1 MNEFKIHQ
9 RYFAKIKQKA
19 ENRRRE
25 EEGKENQE
33 PLRTISPD
41 RTLRKRRS
49 TMEAFLSAPSSTED
63 EGNEESRQVIAVE
76 SDATLLETTLEE
88 VKEKPVP
95 RANGALSTVI
105 NGQGISENGSKP
117 GTYVYD
123 SAQKIFTAHQPKTPS
138 LKKKI
143 RISNSAKAPKQD
155 TPGERASEERRA
167 KGEASNYLA
176 QSVQSKRN
184 SVEVMEVENSVGSS
198 PVVDPDSRNVTDQKS
213 EKLLIHERPSKD
225 DSVSETSQPSQKQQ
239 FTVPLPP
246 VVLKPAGP
254 VASRTDSK
262 QAAKHEREAGRKAKG
277 ERPEVQNQIPHI
289 SRTRQQ
295 ASAATA
301 SRSKTKDS
309 VSKAKDVTPMDTEE
323 KSSASTGATL
333 GHRVSLRAPS
343 EGRTALPQ
351 PRRGQTGDQLSEKE
365 TDPSQKNVSESLPTL
380 LNEVSDLCRMSSWVL
395 CAANPGLI
403 SFGNTSNQELFIGF
417 LQVYPT
423 VCQELNDAHFDR
435 CKI

>member
-19 ENRRRE
+19 ENRHRE
-25 EEGKENQE
+25 QEGKENLE

-49 TMEAFLSAPSSTED
+49 TMEAFLSTPSSTED

-76 SDATLLETTLEE
+76 SDAALLETTLEE

-95 RANGALSTVI
+95 CANGALSTVI
-105 NGQGISENGSKP
+105 NGQSVSENGSKP

-123 SAQKIFTAHQPKTPS
+123 SAQKVFTTHQPKTPS

-143 RISNSAKAPKQD
+143 RISNSGKAPKQD
-155 TPGERASEERRA
+155 TPAERASEERRA
-167 KGEASNYLA
+167 KDEASSCLA
-176 QSVQSKRN
+176 QPVQSKRN
-184 SVEVMEVENSVGSS
+184 SVEVMEVENTVGSS

-213 EKLLIHERPSKD
+213 EKLMFHERPSKD
-225 DSVSETSQPSQKQQ
+225 DSVPVEETSQPSQKQQ
-239 FTVPLPP
+239 LTVPLPP
-246 VVLKPAGP
+246 AVLKPAGP

-295 ASAATA
+295 TSAATP
-301 SRSKTKDS
+301 SRSKTKDG
-309 VSKAKDVTPMDTEE
+309 VFKAKDVTAMDAEE

-333 GHRVSLRAPS
+333 GHRVSAKAPS

-351 PRRGQTGDQLSEKE
+351 ARRGQTGDQLSEKE

-423 VCQELNDAHFDR
+423 VCQELNDAHFD
-435 CKI
+435 

>member
-19 ENRRRE
+19 ENRHRE

-49 TMEAFLSAPSSTED
+49 TMEAFLSTPSSTED

-95 RANGALSTVI
+95 CTNGALSTV
-105 NGQGISENGSKP
+105 
-117 GTYVYD
+117 T
-123 SAQKIFTAHQPKTPS
+123 THQPKTPS

-167 KGEASNYLA
+167 KDKASNCLA
-176 QSVQSKRN
+176 QPVQSKRN
-184 SVEVMEVENSVGSS
+184 SVEVMEVENTVGSS

-213 EKLLIHERPSKD
+213 EKLLFHERPSKN
-225 DSVSETSQPSQKQQ
+225 DSVPVEETSQPSQKQQ
-239 FTVPLPP
+239 LTVPLPP
-246 VVLKPAGP
+246 AVLKPAGP

-295 ASAATA
+295 ANAATP

-309 VSKAKDVTPMDTEE
+309 VFKAKDVTAMNTEE

-333 GHRVSLRAPS
+333 GHRVSVKAPS
-343 EGRTALPQ
+343 EGRTASPQ

-365 TDPSQKNVSESLPTL
+365 TDPSRKNVSESLPAL

-403 SFGNTSNQELFIGF
+403 SFGNTSNQVLFIGF

-423 VCQELNDAHFDR
+423 VCQALNDAHFDR